1 MRLIYRI
8 ISELF
13 LVISPL
19 VIIYRIIKKKE
30 NIVRFPERYG
40 IKSQKRLNGTLVWFH
55 CSSVGEL
62 LSIIPLIEKLEFN
75 SKIKQILVTTTT
87 LSSSKIFERLNLK
100 KTIHQF
106 FPIDNKFVINKFI
119 NYWKP
124 SVFFLCES
132 EIWPNLI
139 EIINN
144 KKIKFILIN
153 ARMTLRSFKKWKKVK
168 SFSKE
173 IFNKFDMCF
182 VQNQETQK
190 RLAILG
196 AKNIKNFGNLK
207 FATSGKI
214 RKEILEKKTL
224 NYFKRKKVLIIG
236 ASTHFNEENFIAQN
250 HLYFKT
256 RKKLKNIISIIVP
269 RHVERSEQI
278 SRDLEN
284 LSLKT
289 YLHSSKRKVADN
301 LDIYIVDTYGDL
313 NKFYKISNLVFM
325 GGSLIKHGG
334 QNPLEPA
341 KLGCKIIHGPNI
353 SNFNE
358 IYKKLKNMKISKMF
372 NNYKSGTELVK
383 NSINKKQFIFENKK
397 LIKYGEKILNLTYQ
411 EIVKIV

>member
-182 VQNQETQK
+182 VQNLETQK

>member
-1 MRLIYRI
+1 M
-8 ISELF
+8 
-13 LVISPL
+13 
-19 VIIYRIIKKKE
+19 
-30 NIVRFPERYG
+30 
-40 IKSQKRLNGTLVWFH
+40 
-55 CSSVGEL
+55 
-62 LSIIPLIEKLEFN
+62 
-75 SKIKQILVTTTT
+75 
-87 LSSSKIFERLNLK
+87 
-100 KTIHQF
+100 
-106 FPIDNKFVINKFI
+106 
-119 NYWKP
+119 
-124 SVFFLCES
+124 
-132 EIWPNLI
+132 
-139 EIINN
+139 
-144 KKIKFILIN
+144 
-153 ARMTLRSFKKWKKVK
+153 
-168 SFSKE
+168 
-173 IFNKFDMCF
+173 
-182 VQNQETQK
+182 
-190 RLAILG
+190 
-196 AKNIKNFGNLK
+196 
-207 FATSGKI
+207 
-214 RKEILEKKTL
+214 
-224 NYFKRKKVLIIG
+224 IIG

>member
-190 RLAILG
+190 RLAFLG